1 MARQKKRTAIRR
13 RRSAVRGKSRET
25 SRSARGK
32 TAKRSA
38 AKPMPKK
45 RLTKAKPRRA
55 RAKKALRKNVQP
67 MQSERIP
74 VRESVIVDV
83 IEQPVPG
90 VITITEFEETEVRE
104 ESVDRVQ
111 PEADRGS

>member
-32 TAKRSA
+32 TAKRPA

-55 RAKKALRKNVQP
+55 RAKKALRQP
-67 MQSERIP
+67 IQSERIP

-83 IEQPVPG
+83 IEQPVPD

-111 PEADRGS
+111 PEEDRGS

>member
-13 RRSAVRGKSRET
+13 RSAVRGKSRKT

-45 RLTKAKPRRA
+45 RLAKAKP
-55 RAKKALRKNVQP
+55 RAKKALRKNLQA

-90 VITITEFEETEVRE
+90 VITITEFEETDVRE

-111 PEADRGS
+111 PDEDRGS

>member
-1 MARQKKRTAIRR
+1 
-13 RRSAVRGKSRET
+13 
-25 SRSARGK
+25 
-32 TAKRSA
+32 
-38 AKPMPKK
+38 
-45 RLTKAKPRRA
+45 
-55 RAKKALRKNVQP
+55 

-111 PEADRGS
+111 PEEDRGS